1 MYELMNKI
9 PIVLNICSG
18 VKIYSSGNNLI
29 ATWELLSKASPHSLT
44 PFHFVYNQS
53 HTETLTL
60 RFEKQQTN
68 LICIPEHAVGSNLS
82 INDISDIHSHQIW
95 ENSSDFFDES
105 SVLSSLWFSDT
116 NQVLTI
122 SFKLW
127 TDTPSWPFWW
137 PFNTAPPPLSIQW
150 WNMTSSL
157 SLLHSVTPLSPHRL
171 KRRHSNFLSVSH
183 LRIFYDFSCALVLH
197 WPPKISYSASN
208 KGRRSP
214 WRDIA
219 QLSIPLPCQRLSLL
233 SISSSLKCNICHFLC
248 GKKLMQHH
256 NP

>member
-1 MYELMNKI
+1 MQSGAICLEMRIYTQISTHTRYEKI
-9 PIVLNICSG
+9 HQIFLTSPPYCLLCDSAIQTKCWQSLLNFG
-18 VKIYSSGNNLI
+18 
-29 ATWELLSKASPHSLT
+29 
-44 PFHFVYNQS
+44 
-53 HTETLTL
+53 LTL
-60 RFEKQQTN
+60 
-68 LICIPEHAVGSNLS
+68 LHGLS
-82 INDISDIHSHQIW
+82 DGLSTPRPLHCPYSDEIW
-95 ENSSDFFDES
+95 PH
-105 SVLSSLWFSDT
+105 LCLCCT
-116 NQVLTI
+116 
-122 SFKLW
+122 
-127 TDTPSWPFWW
+127 
-137 PFNTAPPPLSIQW
+137 
-150 WNMTSSL
+150 
-157 SLLHSVTPLSPHRL
+157 VTPLSPHRL

-233 SISSSLKCNICHFLC
+233 SIYSSLKCNICHFLC